1 MGCGWVVCLAG
12 GVDKSIHPL
21 YIEIVEPLTERT
33 IMVKFELRNAS
44 LAVPVVGSRDT
55 TASLHLNV
63 ADYGNFG
70 VNPHWNLTCL
80 LGRKILGLNLCV
92 PLGTLQFIGDISV
105 SNEENL
111 VFRAQEARWSGDE
124 DFFSRGVSPYG
135 DFRSEIVAVAEG
147 TYMLPEDYQDKEG
160 RILPSFLPMETRPWP
175 SFGSW
180 ALYPNWP
187 CHYKVSWETY
197 RRRQQ
202 AVERRHSFKNLA
214 VHAAKILDKPANDRS
229 TEEHNALQCWHELIR
244 TTAQMG

>member
-1 MGCGWVVCLAG
+1 
-12 GVDKSIHPL
+12 
-21 YIEIVEPLTERT
+21 
-33 IMVKFELRNAS
+33 MVKFELRNAS
-44 LAVPVVGSRDT
+44 IAVPLIGSRDT

-70 VNPHWNLTCL
+70 VNPHWNLTCI

-92 PLGTLQFIGDISV
+92 PEGTLQFVGDISV

-111 VFRAQEARWSGDE
+111 VVFRAQEARWSGDE

-135 DFRSEIVAVAEG
+135 DFYSEIVAVVEG

-160 RILPSFLPMETRPWP
+160 KILPSFLPMETKPWP

-202 AVERRHSFKNLA
+202 AIERCHSFKNLA
-214 VHAAKILDKPANDRS
+214 VQVAFKNLAIQVAKILDKPANDRS
-229 TEEHNALQCWHELIR
+229 TEEHYALHRWHELIR
-244 TTAQMG
+244 SLA

>member
-1 MGCGWVVCLAG
+1 M
-12 GVDKSIHPL
+12 
-21 YIEIVEPLTERT
+21 
-33 IMVKFELRNAS
+33 KFELRNAS
-44 LAVPVVGSRDT
+44 IAVPLIGSRDT

-70 VNPHWNLTCL
+70 VNPHWNLTCI

-92 PLGTLQFIGDISV
+92 PEGTLQFVGDISV

-111 VFRAQEARWSGDE
+111 VVFRAQEARWSGNE
-124 DFFSRGVSPYG
+124 AFFSRGVSPYG
-135 DFRSEIVAVAEG
+135 DFHSEIVAVVEG

-197 RRRQQ
+197 RHRQK
-202 AVERRHSFKNLA
+202 AIERCHSFKNLA
-214 VHAAKILDKPANDRS
+214 VQASKILDKPVNDRS
-229 TEEHNALQCWHELIR
+229 TEEHNALHRWHELIR
-244 TTAQMG
+244 SLA

>member
-1 MGCGWVVCLAG
+1 
-12 GVDKSIHPL
+12 
-21 YIEIVEPLTERT
+21 
-33 IMVKFELRNAS
+33 MVKFELRNAS